1 MFIASKHC
9 YDLIT
14 ILTNRRYLY
23 MNHQFT
29 AEERKEIIAL
39 MNREIIPAIGCT
51 EPIAVALCVAKATEA
66 LGVRPERI
74 EARLSANVLKNAM
87 GVGIP
92 GTGMTGLPI
101 AMALGA
107 IVGKSE
113 YELEVLKDGDAEAV
127 KEGCRMIDEKR
138 IAVSLKENITEKLYI
153 EIEVSAGNDRA
164 VAIISGGH
172 TRFVH
177 VSRNDEVLMSLE
189 GGTQSEGATAVA
201 ANNDPVLTLRKV
213 WDFAMTA
220 PLDEL
225 QFILEARRLNMNAA
239 YESLKGDYGHAI
251 GRLFRSESERNIMG
265 DTLHCQIVGMTT
277 AACDAR
283 MAGAMI
289 PVMSNSGSGNQGLTS
304 TVPVVVYAEQTKAS
318 DEQLVRA
325 LILSHL
331 TVIYIK
337 QSLGRLSALCGCVV
351 AATGSSCGITYLMG
365 GGYEEVTVAVKN
377 MIANLTGMICDG
389 AKPSCAMKCASGV
402 STAVVSALMAMSS
415 RCVKSV
421 EGIIDDDVDRSIRN
435 LTDIGRDAMTHTDAM
450 ILKIMTSK

>member
-1 MFIASKHC
+1 
-9 YDLIT
+9 
-14 ILTNRRYLY
+14 
-23 MNHQFT
+23 MNYTFT

-51 EPIAVALCVAKATEA
+51 EPIAVALCVAKATET
-66 LGVRPERI
+66 LGCRPERI

-107 IVGKSE
+107 LVGKSE
-113 YELEVLKDGDAEAV
+113 YELEVLKDADAAAV
-127 KEGCRMIDEKR
+127 EEGKKMIDEKR
-138 IAVSLKENITEKLYI
+138 IDVDLKYNITEKLYI
-153 EIEVSAGNDRA
+153 EIEVFAGGASAM
-164 VAIISGGH
+164 AIISGGH

-177 VSRNDEVLMSLE
+177 ISRCGETLFSAEAKADE
-189 GGTQSEGATAVA
+189 GVA
-201 ANNDPVLTLRKV
+201 PVAEVKDPELTLKKV

-220 PLDEL
+220 PVDEL
-225 QFILEARRLNMNAA
+225 RFILEAKRLNMNAA
-239 YESLKGDYGHAI
+239 YESLKGNYGHAI
-251 GRLFRSESERNIMG
+251 GKLFRSESERNVMG

-304 TVPVVVYAEQTKAS
+304 TVPVAVYAEQINANE
-318 DEQLVRA
+318 EQTIRS
-325 LILSHL
+325 LILSNL

-365 GGYEEVTVAVKN
+365 GGYEEVTFAVKN
-377 MIANLTGMICDG
+377 MIANLAGMICDG

-402 STAVVSALMAMSS
+402 STAVVSALMAMNN

-421 EGIIDDDVDRSIRN
+421 EGIIDDDIDKSIRN
-435 LTDIGRDAMTHTDAM
+435 LTDIGRDAMVHTDAM
-450 ILKIMTSK
+450 ILRIMTSK

>member
-1 MFIASKHC
+1 
-9 YDLIT
+9 
-14 ILTNRRYLY
+14 
-23 MNHQFT
+23 MNYTFT
-29 AEERKEIIAL
+29 AEERKDIIAL
-39 MNREIIPAIGCT
+39 MNREIVPAIGCT
-51 EPIAVALCVAKATEA
+51 EPIAVALCVAKATET
-66 LGVRPERI
+66 LGCRPERI

-107 IVGKSE
+107 LVGRSE
-113 YELEVLKDGDAEAV
+113 YELEVLKDADAKAV
-127 KEGCRMIDEKR
+127 EEGKKMIEERR
-138 IAVSLKENITEKLYI
+138 IDVDLKYNITEKLYI
-153 EIEVSAGNDRA
+153 EIEVSAGGA
-164 VAIISGGH
+164 SALAIISGGH
-172 TRFVH
+172 SRFVH
-177 VSRNDEVLMSLE
+177 VSRCGQTLFSLDAPA
-189 GGTQSEGATAVA
+189 TSEGEAPVA
-201 ANNDPVLTLRKV
+201 EVKDPELSLKKA

-220 PLDEL
+220 PLEEL
-225 QFILEARRLNMNAA
+225 EFILEAKRLNMNAA
-239 YESLKGDYGHAI
+239 NMSLQGDYGHAI
-251 GRLFRSESERNIMG
+251 GKLFRAESERNIMG

-304 TVPVVVYAEQTKAS
+304 TVPVVVYGEQTGAS
-318 DEQLVRA
+318 EEQMIRA

-365 GGYEEVTVAVKN
+365 GGYQEVTFAVKN
-377 MIANLTGMICDG
+377 MIANLAGMICDG

-402 STAVVSALMAMSS
+402 STAVVSALMAMHS

-421 EGIIDDDVDRSIRN
+421 EGIIDDDVDKSIRN
-435 LTDIGRDAMTHTDAM
+435 LTDIGRDAMTQTDAM
-450 ILKIMTSK
+450 ILRIMTSK

>member
-1 MFIASKHC
+1 
-9 YDLIT
+9 
-14 ILTNRRYLY
+14 
-23 MNHQFT
+23 MNCPFT
-29 AEERKEIIAL
+29 PEERSEIIAL

-51 EPIAVALCVAKATEA
+51 EPIAVALCVAKATET
-66 LGVRPERI
+66 LGCRPERI

-107 IVGKSE
+107 LVGRSE
-113 YELEVLKDGDAEAV
+113 YGLEVLKDADQKAV
-127 KEGCRMIDEKR
+127 EEGKKLIDEKR
-138 IAVSLKENITEKLYI
+138 ISVDLKYNIAEKLYI
-153 EIEVSAGNDRA
+153 EVEVFAGSERA
-164 VAIISGGH
+164 EAIIAGGH
-172 TRFVH
+172 TRFVRI
-177 VSRNDEVLMSLE
+177 SRGDEVLF
-189 GGTQSEGATAVA
+189 TAEAEA
-201 ANNDPVLTLRKV
+201 ASTTTTESHDAKEPELSLRKV
-213 WDFAMTA
+213 WDFALTA

-225 QFILEARRLNMNAA
+225 RFILEARRLNMNAA
-239 YESLKGDYGHAI
+239 EESLKGNYGHSI
-251 GRLFRSESERNIMG
+251 GKLFRAESERNIMG
-265 DTLHCQIVGMTT
+265 DTLHCRIVGMTT

-304 TVPVVVYAEQTKAS
+304 TVPVVVYGEQTGAS
-318 DEQLVRA
+318 EEQLIRA

-351 AATGSSCGITYLMG
+351 AATGSCCGITYLMNG
-365 GGYEEVTVAVKN
+365 TYDECAAAVKN

-389 AKPSCAMKCASGV
+389 AKPSCALKCASGV
-402 STAVVSALMAMSS
+402 SMAVMSALMAKNG

-450 ILKIMTSK
+450 ILRIMTSK

>member
-1 MFIASKHC
+1 
-9 YDLIT
+9 
-14 ILTNRRYLY
+14 

-66 LGVRPERI
+66 LGKCPEHI

-127 KEGCRMIDEKR
+127 KAGCQMIDEKR
-138 IAVSLKENITEKLYI
+138 IGVSLKENITEKLYI
-153 EIEVSAGNDRA
+153 EIEVTAGADKA

-172 TRFVH
+172 TRFIH
-177 VSRNDEVLMSLE
+177 VSRNEEVLFSLE
-189 GGTQSEGATAVA
+189 GGAQGEGGAAAAATS
-201 ANNDPVLTLRKV
+201 NDPELTLRRV

-225 QFILEARRLNMNAA
+225 QFILEARKLNMNAA
-239 YESLKGDYGHAI
+239 YESLKGNYGHSI
-251 GRLFRSESERNIMG
+251 GRLMRSESERNIMG

-304 TVPVVVYAEQTKAS
+304 TVPVVVYGEQTKAS
-318 DEQLVRA
+318 DEQMVRA

-365 GGYEEVTVAVKN
+365 GGYEEVSVAVKN

-402 STAVVSALMAMSS
+402 STAVVSALMAMSG
-415 RCVKSV
+415 RCVQSV

-450 ILKIMTSK
+450 ILKIMTSKS

>member
-1 MFIASKHC
+1 
-9 YDLIT
+9 
-14 ILTNRRYLY
+14 
-23 MNHQFT
+23 
-29 AEERKEIIAL
+29 

-51 EPIAVALCVAKATEA
+51 EPIAVALCVAKATET
-66 LGVRPERI
+66 LGFRPERI

-107 IVGKSE
+107 IVGRSE
-113 YELEVLKDGDAEAV
+113 YELEVLKDANEAAV
-127 KEGCRMIDEKR
+127 EEGKKMIDAKC
-138 IAVSLKENITEKLYI
+138 IDVDLKYNITEKLYI
-153 EIEVSAGNDRA
+153 EIEVFAGGASAM
-164 VAIISGGH
+164 AIISGGH

-177 VSRNDEVLMSLE
+177 VSRCGETLFSLDAASTNDDAASTAEVK
-189 GGTQSEGATAVA
+189 
-201 ANNDPVLTLRKV
+201 DPELTLKRV

-220 PLDEL
+220 PLEEL
-225 QFILEARRLNMNAA
+225 SFILEAKRLNMAA
-239 YESLKGDYGHAI
+239 AEASLKGDYGHAI
-251 GRLFRSESERNIMG
+251 GKLFRMESERNIMG

-304 TVPVVVYAEQTKAS
+304 TVPVVVYAQQIGASEEQMIRS
-318 DEQLVRA
+318 

-365 GGYEEVTVAVKN
+365 GGYEEVTKAVKN

-402 STAVVSALMAMSS
+402 STAVVSALMAMNN

-421 EGIIDDDVDRSIRN
+421 EGIIDDDVDKSIRN
-435 LTDIGRDAMTHTDAM
+435 LTDIGRDAMVHTDAM
-450 ILKIMTSK
+450 ILRIMTSK

>member
-1 MFIASKHC
+1 
-9 YDLIT
+9 
-14 ILTNRRYLY
+14 
-23 MNHQFT
+23 MNCQFT
-29 AEERKEIIAL
+29 AEERREIIAL

-51 EPIAVALCVAKATEA
+51 EPIAVALCVAKATET
-66 LGVRPERI
+66 LGCRPERI

-107 IVGKSE
+107 IVGRSE
-113 YELEVLKDGDAEAV
+113 YGLEVLKDADTAAV
-127 KEGCRMIDEKR
+127 EEGKMLIAEKR
-138 IAVSLKENITEKLYI
+138 IAVHLKENISEKLYI
-153 EIEVSAGNDRA
+153 EIEVTAGAEHA
-164 VAIISGGH
+164 VAIIAGGH
-172 TRFVH
+172 TRFTH
-177 VSRNDEVLMSLE
+177 ISRSGEVLFTAE
-189 GGTQSEGATAVA
+189 AESEGKTTES
-201 ANNDPVLTLRKV
+201 NDSKEPKLTLRKV
-213 WDFAMTA
+213 WDFALTA

-225 QFILEARRLNMNAA
+225 RFILEARRLNMNAA
-239 YESLKGDYGHAI
+239 EESLKGDYGHSI
-251 GRLFRSESERNIMG
+251 GKLFRAESERNIMG
-265 DTLHCQIVGMTT
+265 DTLHCRIVGMTT

-304 TVPVVVYAEQTKAS
+304 TVPVVVYGEQTGAS
-318 DEQLVRA
+318 EEQLIRA

-351 AATGSSCGITYLMG
+351 AATGSCCGITYLMNG
-365 GGYEEVTVAVKN
+365 TYDECAAAVKN

-389 AKPSCAMKCASGV
+389 AKPSCALKCASGV
-402 STAVVSALMAMSS
+402 SMAVMSALMAKNG

-450 ILKIMTSK
+450 ILQIMTSK

>member
-1 MFIASKHC
+1 
-9 YDLIT
+9 
-14 ILTNRRYLY
+14 
-23 MNHQFT
+23 MNYTFT

-51 EPIAVALCVAKATEA
+51 EPIAVALCVAKATET
-66 LGVRPERI
+66 LGCRPERI

-107 IVGKSE
+107 LIGKSE
-113 YELEVLKDGDAEAV
+113 YELEVLKNADATAV
-127 KEGCRMIDEKR
+127 EEGKKMIEEKR
-138 IAVSLKENITEKLYI
+138 IDVDLKYNITEKLYI
-153 EIEVSAGNDRA
+153 EIEVFAGGASAM
-164 VAIISGGH
+164 AIISGGH

-177 VSRNDEVLMSLE
+177 VSRCGETLFSAESGAAESNAAPTAEVK
-189 GGTQSEGATAVA
+189 
-201 ANNDPVLTLRKV
+201 DPVLTLKRV

-220 PLDEL
+220 PLEEL
-225 QFILEARRLNMNAA
+225 NFILEAKRLNMNAA
-239 YESLKGDYGHAI
+239 YESLKGEYGHAI
-251 GRLFRSESERNIMG
+251 GKLFRSESERNVMG

-304 TVPVVVYAEQTKAS
+304 TVPVAVYAEQIGATE
-318 DEQLVRA
+318 EQTIRS

-365 GGYEEVTVAVKN
+365 GGYEEVTFAVKN
-377 MIANLTGMICDG
+377 MIANLAGMICDG

-402 STAVVSALMAMSS
+402 STAVVSALMAMNN

-421 EGIIDDDVDRSIRN
+421 EGIIDDDVDKTIRN

-450 ILKIMTSK
+450 ILRIMTSK

>member
-1 MFIASKHC
+1 
-9 YDLIT
+9 
-14 ILTNRRYLY
+14 
-23 MNHQFT
+23 MNYTFT

-51 EPIAVALCVAKATEA
+51 EPIAVALCVAKATET
-66 LGVRPERI
+66 LGCRPERI

-107 IVGKSE
+107 LIGKSE
-113 YELEVLKDGDAEAV
+113 YELEVLKNADAAAV
-127 KEGCRMIDEKR
+127 EEGKKMIEEKR
-138 IAVSLKENITEKLYI
+138 IDVDLKYNITEKLYI
-153 EIEVSAGNDRA
+153 EIEVFAGGASAM
-164 VAIISGGH
+164 AIISGGH

-177 VSRNDEVLMSLE
+177 VSRCGETLFSAEAGAAESNAAPTAEVK
-189 GGTQSEGATAVA
+189 
-201 ANNDPVLTLRKV
+201 DPVLTLKRV

-220 PLDEL
+220 PLEEL
-225 QFILEARRLNMNAA
+225 NFILEAKRLNMNAA
-239 YESLKGDYGHAI
+239 YESLKGEYGHAI
-251 GRLFRSESERNIMG
+251 GKLFRSESERNVMG

-304 TVPVVVYAEQTKAS
+304 TVPVAVYAEQIGATE
-318 DEQLVRA
+318 EQTIRS

-365 GGYEEVTVAVKN
+365 GGYEEVTFAVKN
-377 MIANLTGMICDG
+377 MIANLAGMICDG

-402 STAVVSALMAMSS
+402 STAVVSALMAMNN

-421 EGIIDDDVDRSIRN
+421 EGIIDDDVDKTIRN

-450 ILKIMTSK
+450 ILRIMTSK

>member
-1 MFIASKHC
+1 
-9 YDLIT
+9 
-14 ILTNRRYLY
+14 
-23 MNHQFT
+23 MNCPFT
-29 AEERKEIIAL
+29 AEERREIIAL
-39 MNREIIPAIGCT
+39 MNREIVPAIGCT
-51 EPIAVALCVAKATEA
+51 EPIAVALCVAKATEI
-66 LGVRPERI
+66 LGCSPERI

-107 IVGKSE
+107 LVGKSE
-113 YELEVLKDGDAEAV
+113 YELEVLRDADAAAV
-127 KEGCRMIDEKR
+127 EEGKKMIDQKR
-138 IAVSLKENITEKLYI
+138 INVDLKYNITEKLYI
-153 EIEVSAGNDRA
+153 EVEVFAGGASAM
-164 VAIISGGH
+164 AIIAGGH
-172 TRFVH
+172 SRFVH
-177 VSRNDEVLMSLE
+177 LSRCGELLFSAEAVTSE
-189 GGTQSEGATAVA
+189 GGDAPEQR
-201 ANNDPVLTLRKV
+201 DPELTLRRV

-220 PLDEL
+220 PLEEVE
-225 QFILEARRLNMNAA
+225 FILEAKRLNMNAA
-239 YESLKGDYGHAI
+239 YESLKGEYGHAI
-251 GRLFRSESERNIMG
+251 GKLFRAESERNIMG

-304 TVPVVVYAEQTKAS
+304 TVPVVVYGEQCNATH
-318 DEQLVRA
+318 EQMVRA
-325 LILSHL
+325 LVLSHL

-365 GGYEEVTVAVKN
+365 GGYEEVTKAVKN

-402 STAVVSALMAMSS
+402 STAVVSALMAMNN
-415 RCVKSV
+415 RWVKSV

-450 ILKIMTSK
+450 ILRIMTSK

>member
-1 MFIASKHC
+1 
-9 YDLIT
+9 
-14 ILTNRRYLY
+14 
-23 MNHQFT
+23 MNIQFT
-29 AEERKEIIAL
+29 AEERKAIIDL

-66 LGVRPERI
+66 LGTRPERI

-107 IVGKSE
+107 LVGKSE
-113 YELEVLKDGDAEAV
+113 YELEVLKDADQEAV
-127 KEGCRMIDEKR
+127 KEGCKLIDEKR
-138 IAVSLKENITEKLYI
+138 ISVSLKEDISEKLYI
-153 EIEVSAGNDRA
+153 EIEVSAEGNRA

-177 VSRNDEVLMSLE
+177 VSYNDEVRLSLATEATSE
-189 GGTQSEGATAVA
+189 GGAPAEPK
-201 ANNDPVLTLRKV
+201 DPELTLRKV

-225 QFILEARRLNMNAA
+225 RFILEAKRLNMNAA
-239 YESLKGDYGHAI
+239 YESLKGDYGHSI

-304 TVPVVVYAEQTKAS
+304 TVPVVVYAEQTNANE
-318 DEQLVRA
+318 EQMIRS

-365 GGYEEVTVAVKN
+365 GGYEEVTKAVKN

-402 STAVVSALMAMSS
+402 STAVVSALMAMHN

-421 EGIIDDDVDRSIRN
+421 EGIIDDDVDKSIRN

>member
-1 MFIASKHC
+1 
-9 YDLIT
+9 
-14 ILTNRRYLY
+14 
-23 MNHQFT
+23 
-29 AEERKEIIAL
+29 

-51 EPIAVALCVAKATEA
+51 EPIAVALCVAKATET
-66 LGVRPERI
+66 LGCRPERI

-107 IVGKSE
+107 IVGRSE
-113 YELEVLKDGDAEAV
+113 YELEVLKDANEAAV
-127 KEGCRMIDEKR
+127 EEGKKMIDAKC
-138 IAVSLKENITEKLYI
+138 IDVDLKYNITEKLYI
-153 EIEVSAGNDRA
+153 EIEVFAGGASAM
-164 VAIISGGH
+164 AIISGGH

-177 VSRNDEVLMSLE
+177 VSRCGETLFSLDT
-189 GGTQSEGATAVA
+189 TQSNDATASTTEVK
-201 ANNDPVLTLRKV
+201 DPELTLKRV
-213 WDFAMTA
+213 WDFAMTS
-220 PLDEL
+220 PLEEL
-225 QFILEARRLNMNAA
+225 SFILEAKRLNMAA
-239 YESLKGDYGHAI
+239 AEASLKGDYGHAI
-251 GRLFRSESERNIMG
+251 GKLFRMESERNIMG

-304 TVPVVVYAEQTKAS
+304 TVPVVVYAQQIGASEEQMIRS
-318 DEQLVRA
+318 

-365 GGYEEVTVAVKN
+365 GGYEEVTKAVKN

-402 STAVVSALMAMSS
+402 STAVVSALMAMNN

-421 EGIIDDDVDRSIRN
+421 EGIIDDDVDKSIRN
-435 LTDIGRDAMTHTDAM
+435 LTDIGRDAMVHTDAM
-450 ILKIMTSK
+450 ILRIMTSK

>member
-1 MFIASKHC
+1 
-9 YDLIT
+9 
-14 ILTNRRYLY
+14 
-23 MNHQFT
+23 MNYTFT

-51 EPIAVALCVAKATEA
+51 EPIAVALCVAKATET
-66 LGVRPERI
+66 LGCRPERI

-113 YELEVLKDGDAEAV
+113 YELEVLKDADANAV
-127 KEGCRMIDEKR
+127 EEGKKMIDAKC
-138 IAVSLKENITEKLYI
+138 IDVDLKYNISEKLYI
-153 EIEVSAGNDRA
+153 EVEVFAGGASAM
-164 VAIISGGH
+164 AIISGGH
-172 TRFVH
+172 TRFIH
-177 VSRNDEVLMSLE
+177 VSRCGEVLFSAE
-189 GGTQSEGATAVA
+189 ATSSQESA
-201 ANNDPVLTLRKV
+201 APAAEVKDPELTLKRV

-220 PLDEL
+220 PIEEL
-225 QFILEARRLNMNAA
+225 RFILEAKRLNMNAA
-239 YESLKGDYGHAI
+239 YESLKGEYGHAI
-251 GRLFRSESERNIMG
+251 GKLFRSESERNVMG

-304 TVPVVVYAEQTKAS
+304 TVPVAVYAEQIGANE
-318 DEQLVRA
+318 EQTIRS
-325 LILSHL
+325 LILSNL

-365 GGYEEVTVAVKN
+365 GGYQEVTYAVKN
-377 MIANLTGMICDG
+377 MIANLAGMICDG

-402 STAVVSALMAMSS
+402 STAVVSALMAMNN

-421 EGIIDDDVDRSIRN
+421 EGIIDDDVDKSIRN
-435 LTDIGRDAMTHTDAM
+435 LTDIGRDAMVHTDAM
-450 ILKIMTSK
+450 ILRIMTSK

>member
-1 MFIASKHC
+1 
-9 YDLIT
+9 
-14 ILTNRRYLY
+14 
-23 MNHQFT
+23 MNYQFT

-51 EPIAVALCVAKATEA
+51 EPIAVALCVAKATET
-66 LGVRPERI
+66 LGARPEHI

-107 IVGKSE
+107 RVGKSE
-113 YELEVLKDGDAEAV
+113 YELVVLKDADAEAV
-127 KEGCRMIDEKR
+127 KEGCKLIDEKR
-138 IAVSLKENITEKLYI
+138 ISVSLKENIEEKLYI
-153 EIEVSAGNDRA
+153 EIEVEAAGNRA

-177 VSRNDEVLMSLE
+177 VAYNDEVRFSLE
-189 GGTQSEGATAVA
+189 AGASEQAGAVA
-201 ANNDPVLTLRKV
+201 EPKDPVLSLRKV

-225 QFILEARRLNMNAA
+225 SFILEAKRLNMNAA
-239 YESLKGDYGHAI
+239 YESLKGSYGHAI
-251 GRLFRSESERNIMG
+251 GRMMRSESERNIMG

-318 DEQLVRA
+318 EEQMIRS

-365 GGYEEVTVAVKN
+365 GGYEEVSVAVKN

-402 STAVVSALMAMSS
+402 STAVVSALMAMSG

-421 EGIIDDDVDRSIRN
+421 EGIIDDDVDKSILN

>member
-1 MFIASKHC
+1 
-9 YDLIT
+9 
-14 ILTNRRYLY
+14 
-23 MNHQFT
+23 MNYTFT
-29 AEERKEIIAL
+29 PEERKEIIAL
-39 MNREIIPAIGCT
+39 MNREIVPAIGCT
-51 EPIAVALCVAKATEA
+51 EPIAVALCVAKATET
-66 LGVRPERI
+66 LGCRPERI

-107 IVGKSE
+107 LVGRSE
-113 YELEVLKDGDAEAV
+113 YELEVLKDADQAAV
-127 KEGCRMIDEKR
+127 EEGKRMIDAKC
-138 IAVSLKENITEKLYI
+138 INVDLKYNITEKLYI
-153 EIEVSAGNDRA
+153 EVEVFAGGASAM
-164 VAIISGGH
+164 AIISGGH

-177 VSRNDEVLMSLE
+177 ISRCGEVLFSADA
-189 GGTQSEGATAVA
+189 TTSEGSATVVA
-201 ANNDPVLTLRKV
+201 NDNEPELTLKRV
-213 WDFAMTA
+213 WDFAMSA
-220 PLDEL
+220 PLDEVR
-225 QFILEARRLNMNAA
+225 FILEAKRLNMNAA
-239 YESLKGDYGHAI
+239 KESLKGDYGHAI
-251 GRLFRSESERNIMG
+251 GKLFRMESERNIMG

-304 TVPVVVYAEQTKAS
+304 TVPVVVYGEQIGAS
-318 DEQLVRA
+318 EEQMIRA

-365 GGYEEVTVAVKN
+365 GGYEEVTRAVKN

-402 STAVVSALMAMSS
+402 STAVVSALMAMNN

-421 EGIIDDDVDRSIRN
+421 EGIIDDDVDKSIRN
-435 LTDIGRDAMTHTDAM
+435 LTDIGRDAMVHTDAM
-450 ILKIMTSK
+450 ILRIMTSK

>member
-1 MFIASKHC
+1 
-9 YDLIT
+9 
-14 ILTNRRYLY
+14 
-23 MNHQFT
+23 MNYTFT

-51 EPIAVALCVAKATEA
+51 EPIAVALCVAKATET
-66 LGVRPERI
+66 LGCRPERI

-113 YELEVLKDGDAEAV
+113 YELEVLKDADANAV
-127 KEGCRMIDEKR
+127 EEGKKMIDAKC
-138 IAVSLKENITEKLYI
+138 IDVDLKYNISEKLYI
-153 EIEVSAGNDRA
+153 EIEVFAGGASAM
-164 VAIISGGH
+164 AIISGGH
-172 TRFVH
+172 TRFIH
-177 VSRNDEVLMSLE
+177 VSRCGEVLFSAE
-189 GGTQSEGATAVA
+189 ATSSQESA
-201 ANNDPVLTLRKV
+201 APTAEVKDPELTLKRV

-220 PLDEL
+220 PVEEL
-225 QFILEARRLNMNAA
+225 RFILEAKRLNMNAA
-239 YESLKGDYGHAI
+239 YESLKGEYGHAI
-251 GRLFRSESERNIMG
+251 GKLFRSESERNVMG
-265 DTLHCQIVGMTT
+265 DTLHCQIVDMTT

-304 TVPVVVYAEQTKAS
+304 TVPVAVYAEQIGANE
-318 DEQLVRA
+318 EQTIRS
-325 LILSHL
+325 LILSNL

-365 GGYEEVTVAVKN
+365 GGYQEVTYAVKN
-377 MIANLTGMICDG
+377 MIANLAGMICDG

-402 STAVVSALMAMSS
+402 STAVVSALMAMNN

-421 EGIIDDDVDRSIRN
+421 EGIIDDDVDKSIRN
-435 LTDIGRDAMTHTDAM
+435 LTDIGRDAMVHTDAM
-450 ILKIMTSK
+450 ILRIMTSK

>member
-1 MFIASKHC
+1 
-9 YDLIT
+9 
-14 ILTNRRYLY
+14 
-23 MNHQFT
+23 MNIQFT
-29 AEERKEIIAL
+29 AEERKAIIDL

-66 LGVRPERI
+66 LGTRPERI

-107 IVGKSE
+107 LVGKSE
-113 YELEVLKDGDAEAV
+113 YELEVLKDADQEAV
-127 KEGCRMIDEKR
+127 KEGCKLIDEKR
-138 IAVSLKENITEKLYI
+138 ISVSLKEDISEKLYI
-153 EIEVSAGNDRA
+153 EIEVSAEGNRA

-177 VSRNDEVLMSLE
+177 VSYNDEVRLSLATE
-189 GGTQSEGATAVA
+189 ATSEGSAPAEPK
-201 ANNDPVLTLRKV
+201 DPELTLRKV

-225 QFILEARRLNMNAA
+225 RFILEAKRLNMNAA
-239 YESLKGDYGHAI
+239 YESLKGDYGHSI

-304 TVPVVVYAEQTKAS
+304 TVPVVVYAEQTNATE
-318 DEQLVRA
+318 EQMIRS

-365 GGYEEVTVAVKN
+365 GGYEEVTKAVKN

-402 STAVVSALMAMSS
+402 STAVVSALMAMNN

-450 ILKIMTSK
+450 ILRIMTSKS

>member
-1 MFIASKHC
+1 
-9 YDLIT
+9 
-14 ILTNRRYLY
+14 
-23 MNHQFT
+23 MNIQFT
-29 AEERKEIIAL
+29 AEERREIIAL

-51 EPIAVALCVAKATEA
+51 EPIAVALCVAKATET
-66 LGVRPERI
+66 LGCRPEHI

-107 IVGKSE
+107 LVGKSE

-127 KEGCRMIDEKR
+127 KEGCRFIDEKR
-138 IAVSLKENITEKLYI
+138 IGVSLKENIEEKLYI
-153 EIEVSAGNDRA
+153 EIEVKAGEDKA

-177 VSRNDEVLMSLE
+177 ISRNDEVLLSLE
-189 GGTQSEGATAVA
+189 GGNTTQGTATEEPK
-201 ANNDPVLTLRKV
+201 DPELTLRHV

-220 PLDEL
+220 PLEEIE
-225 QFILEARRLNMNAA
+225 FILEARRLNMNAA
-239 YESLKGDYGHAI
+239 YESLKGEYGHSI
-251 GRLFRSESERNIMG
+251 GKLFRSESERNVMG

-304 TVPVVVYAEQTKAS
+304 TVPVVVYGEQTGAS
-318 DEQLVRA
+318 HEQMVRA

-365 GGYEEVTVAVKN
+365 GGYEEVTKAVKN

-402 STAVVSALMAMSS
+402 STAVVSALMAMNN

-435 LTDIGRDAMTHTDAM
+435 LTDIGRDAMNQTDAM
-450 ILKIMTSK
+450 ILKIMTSKS

>member
-1 MFIASKHC
+1 
-9 YDLIT
+9 
-14 ILTNRRYLY
+14 

-177 VSRNDEVLMSLE
+177 VSRNDEVLMSLD
-189 GGTQSEGATAVA
+189 GGTQSEGAAAVA

-318 DEQLVRA
+318 DEQMVRA

-402 STAVVSALMAMSS
+402 STAVVSALMAMSN

>member
-1 MFIASKHC
+1 MFIASKPC

-189 GGTQSEGATAVA
+189 GGTQSEGAAAVA

-277 AACDAR
+277 VACDAR

-318 DEQLVRA
+318 DEQMVRA
-325 LILSHL
+325 LVLSHL

>member
-1 MFIASKHC
+1 
-9 YDLIT
+9 
-14 ILTNRRYLY
+14 
-23 MNHQFT
+23 
-29 AEERKEIIAL
+29 

-51 EPIAVALCVAKATEA
+51 EPIAVALCVAKATET
-66 LGVRPERI
+66 LGCRPERI

-107 IVGKSE
+107 IVGRSE
-113 YELEVLKDGDAEAV
+113 YELEVLKDANQAAV
-127 KEGCRMIDEKR
+127 EEGKKMIDAKC
-138 IAVSLKENITEKLYI
+138 IDVDLKYNITEKLYI
-153 EIEVSAGNDRA
+153 EVEVFAGGASAM
-164 VAIISGGH
+164 AIISGGH
-172 TRFVH
+172 TRFIH
-177 VSRNDEVLMSLE
+177 VSRCGEVLYSLDAPSTANNAE
-189 GGTQSEGATAVA
+189 AVA
-201 ANNDPVLTLRKV
+201 EVKDPELTLKRV

-220 PLDEL
+220 PLEEL
-225 QFILEARRLNMNAA
+225 SFILEAKRLNMNAA
-239 YESLKGDYGHAI
+239 KESLKGDYGHAI
-251 GRLFRSESERNIMG
+251 GKLFRMESERNIMG

-304 TVPVVVYAEQTKAS
+304 TVPVAVYAEQIGATE
-318 DEQLVRA
+318 EQTIRS

-365 GGYEEVTVAVKN
+365 GGYEEVTRAVKN

-402 STAVVSALMAMSS
+402 STAVVSAIMAMNN

-421 EGIIDDDVDRSIRN
+421 EGIIDDDVDKSIRN
-435 LTDIGRDAMTHTDAM
+435 LTDIGRDAMVHTDAM
-450 ILKIMTSK
+450 ILRIMTSK

>member
-1 MFIASKHC
+1 
-9 YDLIT
+9 
-14 ILTNRRYLY
+14 
-23 MNHQFT
+23 MNYTFT
-29 AEERKEIIAL
+29 PEERKDIIAL
-39 MNREIIPAIGCT
+39 MNREIVPAIGCT
-51 EPIAVALCVAKATEA
+51 EPIAVALCVAKATET
-66 LGVRPERI
+66 LGCRPERI

-107 IVGKSE
+107 LVGRSE
-113 YELEVLKDGDAEAV
+113 YELEVLKDATASAV
-127 KEGCRMIDEKR
+127 EEGKKMIDAKC
-138 IAVSLKENITEKLYI
+138 IDVDLKYNITEKLYI
-153 EIEVSAGNDRA
+153 EVEVFAGGASAM
-164 VAIISGGH
+164 AIISGGH

-177 VSRNDEVLMSLE
+177 VSRCGEVLFSADA
-189 GGTQSEGATAVA
+189 ATSDNAVA
-201 ANNDPVLTLRKV
+201 TVADKEPELTLKRV

-220 PLDEL
+220 PLEEIS
-225 QFILEARRLNMNAA
+225 FILEAKRLNMAA
-239 YESLKGDYGHAI
+239 AEASLKGDYGHAI
-251 GRLFRSESERNIMG
+251 GKLFRMESERNIMG

-304 TVPVVVYAEQTKAS
+304 TVPVVVYGEQIGATE
-318 DEQLVRA
+318 EQMTRA

-365 GGYEEVTVAVKN
+365 GGYEEVTRAVKN

-402 STAVVSALMAMSS
+402 STAVVSALMAMNN

-450 ILKIMTSK
+450 ILRIMTSKS

>member
-1 MFIASKHC
+1 
-9 YDLIT
+9 
-14 ILTNRRYLY
+14 
-23 MNHQFT
+23 MNYQFT

-51 EPIAVALCVAKATEA
+51 EPIAVALCVAKATET
-66 LGVRPERI
+66 LGCRPERI

-107 IVGKSE
+107 LVGKSE
-113 YELEVLKDGDAEAV
+113 YELEVLKDADAAAV
-127 KEGCRMIDEKR
+127 EEGKKMIDEKR
-138 IAVSLKENITEKLYI
+138 IDVDLKYNITEKLYI
-153 EIEVSAGNDRA
+153 EIEVFAGGASAM
-164 VAIISGGH
+164 AIISGGH

-177 VSRNDEVLMSLE
+177 ISRCGETLFSAEAKADE
-189 GGTQSEGATAVA
+189 GVA
-201 ANNDPVLTLRKV
+201 PVAEVKDPELTLKKV

-220 PLDEL
+220 PIDEL
-225 QFILEARRLNMNAA
+225 RFILEAKRLNMNAA
-239 YESLKGDYGHAI
+239 YESLKGNYGHAI
-251 GRLFRSESERNIMG
+251 GKLFRSESERNVMG

-304 TVPVVVYAEQTKAS
+304 TVPVAVYAEQINANE
-318 DEQLVRA
+318 EQTIRS
-325 LILSHL
+325 LILSNL

-365 GGYEEVTVAVKN
+365 GGYEEVTFAVKN
-377 MIANLTGMICDG
+377 MIANLAGMICDG

-402 STAVVSALMAMSS
+402 STAVVSALMAMNN

-421 EGIIDDDVDRSIRN
+421 EGIIDDDVDKSIRN
-435 LTDIGRDAMTHTDAM
+435 LTDIGRDAMVHTDAM
-450 ILKIMTSK
+450 ILRIMTSK

>member
-1 MFIASKHC
+1 
-9 YDLIT
+9 
-14 ILTNRRYLY
+14 

-29 AEERKEIIAL
+29 PEERRDIIAL
-39 MNREIIPAIGCT
+39 MNREIVPAIGCT
-51 EPIAVALCVAKATEA
+51 EPIAVALCVAKATEV
-66 LGVRPERI
+66 LNCRPERI

-107 IVGKSE
+107 LVGRSE
-113 YELEVLKDGDAEAV
+113 YGLEVLKDADNSAV
-127 KEGCRMIDEKR
+127 EEGKRMIDEKR
-138 IAVSLKENITEKLYI
+138 IDVDLKYNISEKLYI
-153 EIEVSAGNDRA
+153 EVEVFAGGASAK
-164 VAIISGGH
+164 AIISGGH

-177 VSRNDEVLMSLE
+177 VSRCGEVLFSAE
-189 GGTQSEGATAVA
+189 GASEGAA
-201 ANNDPVLTLRKV
+201 AESVDVKDPELTLRRV

-225 QFILEARRLNMNAA
+225 EFILEAKRLNMNAA
-239 YESLKGDYGHAI
+239 EASLRGDYGHAI
-251 GRLFRSESERNIMG
+251 GRLFRMESERNIMG
-265 DTLHCQIVGMTT
+265 DTLHCQIVGMTS

-304 TVPVVVYAEQTKAS
+304 TVPVVVYGEQNKAS
-318 DEQLVRA
+318 HEQMVRA

-365 GGYEEVTVAVKN
+365 GGYDEVTKAVKN

-402 STAVVSALMAMSS
+402 STAVVSALMAMND
-415 RCVKSV
+415 RCVTSV

-450 ILKIMTSK
+450 ILRIMTSKGC

>member
-1 MFIASKHC
+1 
-9 YDLIT
+9 
-14 ILTNRRYLY
+14 
-23 MNHQFT
+23 MNYTFT
-29 AEERKEIIAL
+29 PEERKEIIAL

-51 EPIAVALCVAKATEA
+51 EPIAVALCVAKATET
-66 LGVRPERI
+66 LGCRPERI

-107 IVGKSE
+107 IVGRSE
-113 YELEVLKDGDAEAV
+113 YELEVLKDANQAAV
-127 KEGCRMIDEKR
+127 EEGKKMIDAKC
-138 IAVSLKENITEKLYI
+138 IDVDLKYNITEKLYI
-153 EIEVSAGNDRA
+153 EVEVFAGGASAM
-164 VAIISGGH
+164 AIISGGH
-172 TRFVH
+172 TRFIH
-177 VSRNDEVLMSLE
+177 VSRCGETLFSLE
-189 GGTQSEGATAVA
+189 AASTNDSANTVA
-201 ANNDPVLTLRKV
+201 EVKDPELTLKRV

-220 PLDEL
+220 PLEEL
-225 QFILEARRLNMNAA
+225 SFILEAKRLNMNAA
-239 YESLKGDYGHAI
+239 KESLKGDYGHAI
-251 GRLFRSESERNIMG
+251 GKLFRMESERNIMG

-304 TVPVVVYAEQTKAS
+304 TVPVVVYAQQIGANEEQMIRS
-318 DEQLVRA
+318 

-365 GGYEEVTVAVKN
+365 GGYEEVTKAVKN

-402 STAVVSALMAMSS
+402 STAVVSALMAMNN

-421 EGIIDDDVDRSIRN
+421 EGIIDDDVDKSIRN
-435 LTDIGRDAMTHTDAM
+435 LTDIGRDAMVHTDAM
-450 ILKIMTSK
+450 ILRIMTSK